1 MALVAGLL
9 PPCLLAW
16 RLAHFPGWDL
26 TDESVGLGY
35 WQHLHQGLRP
45 SWQLMH
51 GEAYRALMGLAL
63 RADAWDPAALRAA
76 SLAIYAATLGALFL
90 LGRRLLG
97 PSTAWAAVAVAG
109 AAALPAIQMGSLL
122 SPQWQPLAWG
132 GLAWAALSLRRPWQ
146 SLAWGAACGIML
158 MDYEGWPL
166 GLPGLAALLL
176 LVPAPAAR
184 WKNRATWA
192 ALGFAVVAGWALWRG
207 APQLA
212 VYVGQRK
219 AYSVPSGGGQ
229 AWSYLAVH
237 LKEFFLGGG
246 SALPTQGVPLGAAQF
261 PLWALAPLV
270 LGLLL
275 SLGRRVTAP
284 RGAIPALLLSAACP
298 LLAFSAHAPAVP
310 SERVL
315 TAWPAL
321 CLLAGIGLAWAWQ
334 WRRAAAWV
342 VVGLTLSGGAWEAR
356 AYIRGLEALGPRF
369 YGNSGAWLTAARGLR
384 QGPAPELL
392 WQLDSHDRGDLALT
406 FNAPLAATATTNVVA
421 VIPWQCAPSL
431 DRSMGRWSVYPGGEG
446 QAPVLICWPLPPQA
460 SALRE
465 AHAALKAFWDLH
477 PDGAVYADLVQ
488 ATHAPIANP
497 WVRDALWEARFQA
510 ARRQGHTE
518 PAEGDQALS
527 LGLLRVD
534 PLIRQ
539 ARDQFQSD
547 PAKAEW
553 LLWHAVA
560 RDPRRREAWRG
571 LRQLLNHAD
580 RQKDLLLLDKKID
593 QLTLPTYEP
602 FWLQE

>member
-1 MALVAGLL
+1 
-9 PPCLLAW
+9 
-16 RLAHFPGWDL
+16 
-26 TDESVGLGY
+26 
-35 WQHLHQGLRP
+35 
-45 SWQLMH
+45 
-51 GEAYRALMGLAL
+51 
-63 RADAWDPAALRAA
+63 
-76 SLAIYAATLGALFL
+76 
-90 LGRRLLG
+90 
-97 PSTAWAAVAVAG
+97 VAVAG

-315 TAWPAL
+315 TAWPRPGL
-321 CLLAGIGLAWAWQ
+321 GLAV
-334 WRRAAAWV
+334 AA
-342 VVGLTLSGGAWEAR
+342 R
-356 AYIRGLEALGPRF
+356 RGLGRGRLDAERRGLGGPRLHP
-369 YGNSGAWLTAARGLR
+369 GARGA
-384 QGPAPELL
+384 GAALL
-392 WQLDSHDRGDLALT
+392 WQ
-406 FNAPLAATATTNVVA
+406 
-421 VIPWQCAPSL
+421 Q
-431 DRSMGRWSVYPGGEG
+431 
-446 QAPVLICWPLPPQA
+446 
-460 SALRE
+460 
-465 AHAALKAFWDLH
+465 
-477 PDGAVYADLVQ
+477 
-488 ATHAPIANP
+488 
-497 WVRDALWEARFQA
+497 
-510 ARRQGHTE
+510 
-518 PAEGDQALS
+518 
-527 LGLLRVD
+527 
-534 PLIRQ
+534 
-539 ARDQFQSD
+539 
-547 PAKAEW
+547 
-553 LLWHAVA
+553 
-560 RDPRRREAWRG
+560 RG
-571 LRQLLNHAD
+571 LAD
-580 RQKDLLLLDKKID
+580 GSERLA
-593 QLTLPTYEP
+593 PGP
-602 FWLQE
+602 RP